1 MWDRKS
7 RYEKKL
13 NSGEVLF
20 RENDQGE
27 EMYLI
32 RSGKIKLYRGEEEEE
47 KVLAI
52 LKDGDFFGEMALI
65 DGSPRHATAVALQET
80 SLIIIDKE
88 SFQQK
93 ISENPLIEY
102 IFGTLTRRLRA
113 ANEQVKYLMIRND
126 ERRVISLLMARA
138 KEGIEKE
145 GGLELV
151 ENFNYDEFAQ
161 ITGVDATRIKE
172 YLRRLETSGLI
183 TIKDQRLVVRS
194 LPLLEEY
201 IDFLT
206 LREKFE
212 R

>member
-13 NSGEVLF
+13 SPGEVLF
-20 RENDQGE
+20 RENDLGE

-52 LKDGDFFGEMALI
+52 LKDGDFLGEMALI
-65 DGSPRHATAVALQET
+65 DGSPRNATAVALQET

-88 SFQQK
+88 SFQTK

-102 IFGTLTRRLRA
+102 IFETLTRRLRA

-126 ERRVISLLMARA
+126 ERRLISLLLARA
-138 KEGIEKE
+138 KEGIPKN
-145 GGLELV
+145 GGMELV
-151 ENFNYDEFAQ
+151 ENFNYDEFSQ

-183 TIKDQRLVVRS
+183 TIKDERLFVRS
-194 LPLLEEY
+194 LTLLEEY

>member
-13 NSGEVLF
+13 SPGEVLF
-20 RENDQGE
+20 RENDLGE

-52 LKDGDFFGEMALI
+52 LKDGDFLGEMALI
-65 DGSPRHATAVALQET
+65 DGSPRNATAVALQET

-88 SFQQK
+88 SFQTK
-93 ISENPLIEY
+93 IAENPLIEY
-102 IFGTLTRRLRA
+102 IFETLTRRLRA

-126 ERRVISLLMARA
+126 ERRVISLLLARA
-138 KEGIEKE
+138 KEGIPKN
-145 GGLELV
+145 GGMELV

-183 TIKDQRLVVRS
+183 TIKDERLFARS
-194 LPLLEEY
+194 LTLLEEY

>member
-13 NSGEVLF
+13 SPGEVLF
-20 RENDQGE
+20 HEHDLGE

-52 LKDGDFFGEMALI
+52 LKDGDFLGEMALI
-65 DGSPRHATAVALQET
+65 DGSPRNATAVALQET

-88 SFQQK
+88 SFQTK
-93 ISENPLIEY
+93 IAENPLLEY
-102 IFGTLTRRLRA
+102 IFETLTRRLRA

-126 ERRVISLLMARA
+126 ERRVISLLLART
-138 KEGIEKE
+138 KEGIPKD
-145 GGLELV
+145 GGMELV

-161 ITGVDATRIKE
+161 ITGVDPSRIKE

-183 TIKDQRLVVRS
+183 TIKDERLFARS
-194 LPLLEEY
+194 LTLLEEY